1 MLRKI
6 ITLIVCL
13 HFISSYAIAEES
25 IESIEIGQK
34 YYDHI
39 YESWEGI
46 FPDGNRNAAGPKFF
60 SFALEQS
67 LTAEDFVEYNK
78 MYCSVSGSLLRPGD
92 AHDLVSIYE
101 EDTNNL
107 ICGEYYRSVSYTHL
121 RAHET

>member
-1 MLRKI
+1 MQ
-6 ITLIVCL
+6 
-13 HFISSYAIAEES
+13 YAEDS

-46 FPDGNRNAAGPKFF
+46 FLTAIGMLRVQKFF

-78 MYCSVSGSLLRPGD
+78 MYCSVSDPF
-92 AHDLVSIYE
+92 
-101 EDTNNL
+101 
-107 ICGEYYRSVSYTHL
+107 
-121 RAHET
+121 